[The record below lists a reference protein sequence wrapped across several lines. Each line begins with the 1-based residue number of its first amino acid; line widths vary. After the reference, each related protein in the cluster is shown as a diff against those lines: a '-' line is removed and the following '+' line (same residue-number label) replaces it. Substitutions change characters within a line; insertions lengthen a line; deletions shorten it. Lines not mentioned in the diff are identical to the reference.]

1 MPDHPFRMAAGSR
14 AIRGNNGT
22 GGIFDMLETVIVWVL
37 VGLAALYVVRHIYR
51 RFSRKDPCASCGCSG
66 QGCPLSNPGPNRDTE
81 GG

>member
-1 MPDHPFRMAAGSR
+1 
-14 AIRGNNGT
+14 
-22 GGIFDMLETVIVWVL
+22 MLETVIVWVL